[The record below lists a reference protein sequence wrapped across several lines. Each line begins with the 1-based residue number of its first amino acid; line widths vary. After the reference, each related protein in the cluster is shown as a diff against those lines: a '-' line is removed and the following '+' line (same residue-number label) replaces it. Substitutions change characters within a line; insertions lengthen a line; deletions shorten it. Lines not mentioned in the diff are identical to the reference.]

1 MSRSDLFPSVYMR
14 DWRNTNRLKPNFT
27 PPRLNFNG
35 FVDFVFNPEI
45 AAQLG
50 AGVALRTQISSL
62 VQTASLPQI
71 TFNTDVKNQYNI
83 KRIVQTGVSFSPVN
97 ITVLDTVSN
106 DWLLVF
112 MRYFSHHYMQPR
124 NKTTQ
129 GTGNSRDQNP
139 KAYMSSSDTW
149 TRTSAFMADTFDSNS
164 AGLNTVNLPFLDQVK
179 LISYS
184 GGKGVEYILFK
195 PTITQFS
202 MGDLDYSSS
211 ETRKF
216 TMAFEY
222 ENFTINEKVNF
233 TLDSTDRARFES
245 YNTLFKSDILDSL
258 NNDKFGHKRRDLAFL
273 GTPADTADRTPQ
285 ATPGGKSAKAGTA
298 PTSNALTNTVSTP
311 FSKVT
316 SAVSRAASAV
326 RSVTGL
332 IGR

>member
-27 PPRLNFNG
+27 PPRLTFNG

-50 AGVALRTQISSL
+50 AGVSFRTQISSL
-62 VQTASLPQI
+62 VQTASLPAI

-83 KRIVQTGVSFSPVN
+83 KRIVQTGVNFTPVT
-97 ITVLDTVSN
+97 ISVLDTVSN
-106 DWLLVF
+106 DWLLMF
-112 MRYFSHHYMQPR
+112 MRYFSYHYMQPR

-139 KAYMSSSDTW
+139 KAYMSGSDTW
-149 TRTSAFMADTFDSNS
+149 TRSSAFMADTFDSNT
-164 AGLNTVNLPFLDQVK
+164 AGLNTVNLPFLDHIK
-179 LISYS
+179 LVTYA

-195 PTITQFS
+195 PTITTFS
-202 MGDLDYSSS
+202 MGEIDYTVS

-216 TMAFEY
+216 NMAFEY

-245 YNTLFKSDILDSL
+245 YNTAFVSDILDSF
-258 NNDKFGHKRRDLAFL
+258 NKEKFGHRRRDLAFL
-273 GTPADTADRTPQ
+273 GTPAETADRTPQ
-285 ATPGGKSAKAGTA
+285 GIPAGVQSPSSAGAVQS
-298 PTSNALTNTVSTP
+298 PTGILTNTLRNITKTVTNTINKP
-311 FSKVT
+311 F
-316 SAVSRAASAV
+316 
-326 RSVTGL
+326 
-332 IGR
+332 GR